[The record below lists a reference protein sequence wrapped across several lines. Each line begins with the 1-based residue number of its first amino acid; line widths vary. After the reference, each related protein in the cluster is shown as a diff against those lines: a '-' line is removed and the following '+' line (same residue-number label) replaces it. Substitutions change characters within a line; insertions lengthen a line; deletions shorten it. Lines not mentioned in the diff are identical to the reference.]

1 MIKIIP
7 VKTIPGIVWSVDP
20 DGKGRY
26 ELFGDVDVDVDLDR
40 KEILSKSL
48 LNGFDVIKTVDDM
61 RKEKD
66 AKEII
71 R

>member
-26 ELFGDVDVDVDLDR
+26 ELFGDVDDLDR